1 MKIAEIRK
9 LSTKDLAT
17 ESTKLREEITELRRH
32 LYSGETTNVRA
43 LRLQRVLERGGVRFE
58 ETDATADVPEEETV
72 EERK

>member
-9 LSTKDLAT
+9 LSTKDLAN

-43 LRLQRVLERGGVRFE
+43 LRNKKKDLARMLTVLSEQLTKE
-58 ETDATADVPEEETV
+58 AQ
-72 EERK
+72 